1 MTDIVQKY
9 FVPIGVILTF
19 MASIISIY
27 FTRKNVKT
35 SKYIDTI
42 TSERIKWIEKVRT
55 EIADLLAEMQEY
67 LRLRYLIV
75 SKNIQF
81 DFDKQKDIEVLIEE
95 FHKINETSELERE
108 ISKISKVDLIKK
120 LQTLKLRLNC
130 SDDKEIIDILDFY
143 ILIVSQECD
152 RQQSINGWDK
162 LSRLVELTQI
172 MLKKEWEKVK
182 NETLK

>member
-9 FVPIGVILTF
+9 IVPIGVILTF
-19 MASIISIY
+19 IASIMSIY
-27 FTRKNVKT
+27 ITRKNVKT

-67 LRLRYLIV
+67 LGLRYLIV
-75 SKNIQF
+75 SKNNNI
-81 DFDKQKDIEVLIEE
+81 DFDKQKDIEIL
-95 FHKINETSELERE
+95 NETFELERE

-120 LQTLKLRLNC
+120 LQLLKLRLNC
-130 SDDKEIIDILDFY
+130 SGDKEIIDILDFY
-143 ILIVSQECD
+143 ILIVSQNCNK
-152 RQQSINGWDK
+152 QQTIDGWDK
-162 LSRLVELTQI
+162 LTRLYELTQI
-172 MLKKEWEKVK
+172 MLKNEWEKVK